1 MDRKRG
7 NKARCPEGAA
17 GEWNGEVTGDVVAEA
32 LERAG
37 LYRRA
42 ARRWLEVLDECP
54 PGEGREWLAARRHRC
69 LTRAGRPEPEPERSG
84 DVCRA
89 ASETQKQMGLRGQ
102 SPGYTIMTG
111 KPHRPGSSC

>member
-54 PGEGREWLAARRHRC
+54 PVRDV
-69 LTRAGRPEPEPERSG
+69 SG
-84 DVCRA
+84 WQPVA
-89 ASETQKQMGLRGQ
+89 
-102 SPGYTIMTG
+102 TG
-111 KPHRPGSSC
+111 V